1 MREKQFWTDSG
12 KKETILLDIDMHKLY
27 ELHVCKCISSTN
39 IVQNCMPQAVSQ
51 VVSINDRRTEEWQKN
66 YRNLSSNRKTVLC
79 RMYSFR
85 WPFSHN
91 STRSNIVF
99 LRIGRFACFFI
110 SFSIISLCLE
120 PLHVCSP
127 TPKIPLSSFSGPK
140 LLYTLVLSPN
150 SPLFQWDCFSLL
162 TSILS
167 FTLLGCLES
176 RSRDALERYLLL
188 SSPLCRSA
196 FCPLNS
202 LLYFS
207 KKKHSSLLL
216 LWN

>member
-51 VVSINDRRTEEWQKN
+51 VVSTNDRRTEEWQKN
-66 YRNLSSNRKTVLC
+66 YRNLSSNQKTVLC

-85 WPFSHN
+85 WPFSRN

-110 SFSIISLCLE
+110 SSSIISL
-120 PLHVCSP
+120 SP
-127 TPKIPLSSFSGPK
+127 RATSRLLANAKNSTLFIFRTKIPRHPCALSK
-140 LLYTLVLSPN
+140 
-150 SPLFQWDCFSLL
+150 
-162 TSILS
+162 
-167 FTLLGCLES
+167 
-176 RSRDALERYLLL
+176 
-188 SSPLCRSA
+188 
-196 FCPLNS
+196 
-202 LLYFS
+202 
-207 KKKHSSLLL
+207 
-216 LWN
+216 